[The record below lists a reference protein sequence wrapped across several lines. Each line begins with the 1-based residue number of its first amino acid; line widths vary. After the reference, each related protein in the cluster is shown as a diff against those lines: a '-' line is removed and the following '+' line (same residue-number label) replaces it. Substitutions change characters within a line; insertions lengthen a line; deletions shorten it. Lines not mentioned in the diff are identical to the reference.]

1 MPFNFYNVYESLLK
15 EIQLRKIGIF
25 PGKFKPPHKGH
36 YRTCEVASK
45 ENDIVL
51 VLISSKE
58 HESYTGEQSFNIW
71 NIYKKY
77 LPNIIP
83 FIATPTP
90 VLATYD
96 LANIFNNGEFIPQS
110 INPRS
115 NILELINNSKEVSS
129 YINVGNNIELNLYSS
144 PEDQERYKRMK
155 SEIYIGK
162 TVLDI
167 NFKEV
172 DRLTSATKF
181 REAIRTNNNIE
192 SFLPSRLDQDDV
204 VNILNILR

>member
-58 HESYTGEQSFNIW
+58 HESYTAEQSFNIW
-71 NIYKKY
+71 SIYKKY

-96 LANIFNNGEFIPQS
+96 LANILNNGEFIPQNTS
-110 INPRS
+110 PKS

-144 PEDQERYKRMK
+144 PEDQERYKRMR
-155 SEIYIGK
+155 SETYIGK

-181 REAIRTNNNIE
+181 REAIKTNNNVE
-192 SFLPSRLDQDDV
+192 SFLSFRLDQDDIE
-204 VNILNILR
+204 NILNILR